1 MLHTHRRLRLTGMLA
16 SASVAALMLAGCGG
30 GSETAQSGDP
40 ADFVLNGWPM
50 PDWLVLPDTDT
61 LAGRSDPEGHEPTWF
76 TEVQMTQAEVDEVRE
91 LGLKAA
97 FVNWDDVPF
106 NKAFEYGADRAFA
119 ELGIDVVARTNFEF
133 DAAKASADIQNV
145 LALDPDIILT
155 GVLDT
160 AQWPAILQPAVDAG
174 VTVVLYSQGAEGW
187 KSGEELCTVVD
198 VDTQTFG
205 SSVADGIHKQYPDG
219 ANVGVIRWSFN
230 HPAVVARDKGF
241 MDQLATYPNLEVVA
255 DLWMDDPNAA
265 DAVAS
270 ALLTRAPEV
279 EVIYAPWDSPPAE
292 GILSALRA
300 AGREDVGIA
309 TLDLGVTSASEIR
322 SGGPIFH
329 ASGSGAYE
337 AGRTMAVSA
346 SKCVLGGESKAEVP
360 PYVIFPA
367 FGADASN
374 LEEAWLYMHGPD
386 IPLPTE

>member
-1 MLHTHRRLRLTGMLA
+1 M
-16 SASVAALMLAGCGG
+16 
-30 GSETAQSGDP
+30 P
-40 ADFVLNGWPM
+40 A
-50 PDWLVLPDTDT
+50 WLELPDAST
-61 LAGRSDPEGHEPTWF
+61 LDGRSDPEGHTPTWF
-76 TEVQMTQAEVDEVRE
+76 ADVPMTESEVDEVRAR
-91 LGLKAA
+91 GLKAA

-119 ELGIDVVARTNFEF
+119 ELGVQVVARTNFEF
-133 DAAKASADIQNV
+133 DAAKASSDIQSV

-187 KSGEELCTVVD
+187 RSGEELCTVVD

-205 SSVADGIHKQYPDG
+205 ASVADGIHARYPDG

-241 MDQLATYPNLEVVA
+241 LDQLATYPNLNVLV
-255 DLWMDDPNAA
+255 DVPMDDPNGA

-270 ALLTRAPEV
+270 AVLTRYPDV

-292 GILSALRA
+292 GVLSALRA

-309 TLDLGVTSASEIR
+309 TLDLGMTSATEIAAD
-322 SGGPIFH
+322 GPIFH

-337 AGRTMAVSA
+337 AGRTMAITGA
-346 SKCVLGGESKAEVP
+346 KCALGGESKAEVP

-367 FGADASN
+367 FGANASN
-374 LEEAWLYMHGPD
+374 LEEAWEYMHGPE
-386 IPLPTE
+386 IPFPG

>member
-1 MLHTHRRLRLTGMLA
+1 MSQSIRSRKVG
-16 SASVAALMLAGCGG
+16 VIAALATSAMLLAGCG
-30 GSETAQSGDP
+30 SQTADVSQGDP
-40 ADFVLNGWPM
+40 ADFVLEGWPM
-50 PDWLVLPDTDT
+50 PSWLELPDVST
-61 LAGRSDPEGHEPTWF
+61 LDGRSDPEGHTPTWF
-76 TEVQMTQAEVDEVRE
+76 NEVPFTEDEVEAVRE

-174 VTVVLYSQGAEGW
+174 VSVVLYSQGAQGW

-198 VDTQTFG
+198 VDTETFG
-205 SSVADGIHKQYPDG
+205 ASVADGIHAQYPDG
-219 ANVGVIRWSFN
+219 AKVGVIRWSFN

-241 MDQLATYPNLEVVA
+241 LERLATYPELEVVA
-255 DLWMDDPNAA
+255 DIPMDDPNGA

-270 ALLTRAPEV
+270 ALLTRYPQT

-292 GILSALRA
+292 GVLSALRA

-309 TLDLGVTSASEIR
+309 TLDLGVTSASEI
-322 SGGPIFH
+322 SNDGPIFH

-337 AGRTMAVSA
+337 AGRTMAITA
-346 SKCVLGGESKAEVP
+346 SKCALGGESKDEVP

-367 FGADASN
+367 FGANASN
-374 LEEAWLYMHGPD
+374 LQEAWEYMHGPD
-386 IPLPTE
+386 IAFPG